1 VQAGAA
7 LVPTSRDQKE
17 EEQEPPAV
25 PNTEAGPSRSRYM
38 NSSGE
43 QGRQTDWRNSFTSHS
58 NLKHFSN

>member
-1 VQAGAA
+1 MQAGAA

-25 PNTEAGPSRSRYM
+25 PNTEAGPSRHGYM

-43 QGRQTDWRNSFTSHS
+43 
-58 NLKHFSN
+58 